1 MGRGVTQTRVERGFT
16 QTRVGWDA
24 ELLRLVLNAGLLRPA
39 SEVFI
44 LLWTRGPFFS
54 LKRDLRVEVRFA
66 YDDLSMVIFE
76 QPTRISE
83 FIL

>member
-1 MGRGVTQTRVERGFT
+1 MGRGVTQTRVERG
-16 QTRVGWDA
+16 
-24 ELLRLVLNAGLLRPA
+24 LLRPA
-39 SEVFI
+39 SEFSV
-44 LLWTRGPFFS
+44 LLWTPGPRFS

-76 QPTRISE
+76 QPTRLSE